1 MGWTCRTLSKI
12 NYFRKCR
19 KLLVD
24 NSDPIE
30 KLISMLG
37 KLPGLGPRSARRA
50 TLFLLTKKDLILRPL
65 YMAIKN
71 VLENISLCK
80 TCGNACTDQV
90 CKICSDPKRDKNL
103 ICVVEDVSDLW
114 AIERTRSFKGVFH
127 VLGGTLSAIES
138 IGPEEINIIELQ
150 KRVLAES
157 GEKELI
163 LALNATLEGQTTSH
177 YIADLFKDT
186 NIKVTSLAK
195 GVPIGGELDYLDEG
209 TISAALTAR
218 KDF

>member
-1 MGWTCRTLSKI
+1 
-12 NYFRKCR
+12 
-19 KLLVD
+19 
-24 NSDPIE
+24 
-30 KLISMLG
+30 
-37 KLPGLGPRSARRA
+37 
-50 TLFLLTKKDLILRPL
+50 
-65 YMAIKN
+65 MAIKN
-71 VLENISLCK
+71 VLENVSLCE

-90 CKICSDPKRDKNL
+90 CRICSDPKRDKNL

>member
-1 MGWTCRTLSKI
+1 
-12 NYFRKCR
+12 
-19 KLLVD
+19 
-24 NSDPIE
+24 
-30 KLISMLG
+30 
-37 KLPGLGPRSARRA
+37 
-50 TLFLLTKKDLILRPL
+50 
-65 YMAIKN
+65 MAIKN
-71 VLENISLCK
+71 VLENVSLCE

-90 CKICSDPKRDKNL
+90 CKICLDPKRDKNL

-177 YIADLFKDT
+177 YIADLFNSLTQIRSGECT
-186 NIKVTSLAK
+186 NLNLNNFNYIFEESLSLTIIAEDREW
-195 GVPIGGELDYLDEG
+195 VRPVREETELC
-209 TISAALTAR
+209 
-218 KDF
+218 